1 MNLEL
6 DEWQRE
12 VLEYDGDLQ
21 LCTGRRVGKTQI
33 MAIKAAERML
43 KSKCQIVIASL
54 SEDQA
59 KLIILMIVDY
69 LQRTN
74 KKQMKTGNKDTNQSK
89 VTTKNGSTAIA
100 RPVGQT
106 GDALRGFN
114 GDVLILDEVSR
125 FNELIMTAATPIL
138 LTTGGQIWMCS
149 TPFGKKG
156 YFWEKFDEAY
166 NKKAEDARFKVFYKT
181 SEDVVYNRPISE
193 SWTEL
198 QRKKA
203 IELLEKEKKEKS
215 ELVYGQE
222 YLGLF
227 MEDLQRFYD
236 DASIEK
242 AWTIEEGTGQKGGK
256 DYLGCDLARMGGD
269 KSTFQIVRRI
279 EKKYYHVLCDWAS
292 KKLTPWTERKI
303 IELAKFWNAQ
313 KVGIDAGAGTLGVSV
328 LDHLRESEIKNAV
341 VPLNNR
347 AVVIEKKGDKEVKQK
362 LMGEDMHINLLSMM
376 QTGEIKLLKKDEV
389 RASLESFQ
397 YEYVKSPG
405 QITRLRIFTTRESH
419 GDSDIVEGLKR
430 AAWLAK
436 TEKTLKL
443 FATSSSSKDGI

>member
-1 MNLEL
+1 MILEL
-6 DEWQRE
+6 DSWQKE
-12 VLEYDGDLQ
+12 VLEYNGDVL

-156 YFWEKFDEAY
+156 YFWEKFDEAF
-166 NKKAEDARFKVFYKT
+166 NKKAEDARFKTFYKT

-193 SWTEL
+193 SWTEK
-198 QRKKA
+198 QRSKA
-203 IELLEKEKKEKS
+203 IELLEKEKKDKS

-236 DASIEK
+236 DETNKFACV
-242 AWTIEEGTGQKGGK
+242 IEEGTQQQEGK
-256 DYLGCDLARMGGD
+256 NYLGCDLARMGGD
-269 KSTFQIVRRI
+269 KSTFEIVRRI
-279 EKKYYHVLCDWAS
+279 ENKY
-292 KKLTPWTERKI
+292 
-303 IELAKFWNAQ
+303 F
-313 KVGIDAGAGTLGVSV
+313 
-328 LDHLRESEIKNAV
+328 
-341 VPLNNR
+341 
-347 AVVIEKKGDKEVKQK
+347 
-362 LMGEDMHINLLSMM
+362 
-376 QTGEIKLLKKDEV
+376 
-389 RASLESFQ
+389 
-397 YEYVKSPG
+397 
-405 QITRLRIFTTRESH
+405 
-419 GDSDIVEGLKR
+419 
-430 AAWLAK
+430 
-436 TEKTLKL
+436 
-443 FATSSSSKDGI
+443 